1 MHFVLSHSVDMKLCV
16 LIAAAVLPVGAWV
29 PSAAAPRAL
38 ARRGAPLASAQLDYD
53 DPVVAEEFKVVQRYD
68 DGRLDFELEKLGIVA
83 PPGMSEVDKQLM
95 LMECR
100 LRLNGHLDDKPKS
113 TGPKTYASPYEE
125 ALDTKPKFAALIGKF
140 KADGLINSV
149 NTIIEYV
156 NDPVLGKTRYAEG
169 YGDLIEQVDAALA
182 APAVESAKLKFF
194 GFPSNMGEGVVRRRS
209 RPSASSRASASRCPT
224 TRPRCRAAARAS
236 SAASRAPR
244 RPSRSGT
251 ARTWA
256 SAPSSRSR
264 WSSER
269 DREVRAARARGG
281 RRIKANVMPRG

>member
-1 MHFVLSHSVDMKLCV
+1 MLSRGDMKLACV

-194 GFPSNMGEGVVRRRS
+194 GFPSNMGEGVVRQTLEAFGELKS
-209 RPSASSRASASRCPT
+209 LSVEMPDDPAEMSCGGTCEFGSVESAKKAVAQWNG
-224 TRPRCRAAARAS
+224 ADMGL
-236 SAASRAPR
+236 
-244 RPSRSGT
+244 GT
-251 ARTWA
+251 VLTF
-256 SAPSSRSR
+256 
-264 WSSER
+264 EMV
-269 DREVRAARARGG
+269 E
-281 RRIKANVMPRG
+281 

>member
-1 MHFVLSHSVDMKLCV
+1 MRHKAHLLELLQTLEIRPHCTLCSQSRGDMKLCV

-194 GFPSNMGEGVVRRRS
+194 GFPSNMGEGVVRQTLEAFGELKS
-209 RPSASSRASASRCPT
+209 LSVEMPDDPAEMSCGGTCEFGSVESAKKAVAQWNG
-224 TRPRCRAAARAS
+224 ADMGL
-236 SAASRAPR
+236 
-244 RPSRSGT
+244 GT
-251 ARTWA
+251 VLTL
-256 SAPSSRSR
+256 
-264 WSSER
+264 EMV
-269 DREVRAARARGG
+269 E
-281 RRIKANVMPRG
+281 

>member
-1 MHFVLSHSVDMKLCV
+1 MRHKAHLLELLQTLEIRPHCTSCVCSQSRGDMKLCV

-194 GFPSNMGEGVVRRRS
+194 GFPSNMGEGVVRQTLEGFGELKS
-209 RPSASSRASASRCPT
+209 LSVEMPDDPAEMSCGGTCEFGSVESAKKAVAQWNG
-224 TRPRCRAAARAS
+224 ADMGL
-236 SAASRAPR
+236 
-244 RPSRSGT
+244 GT
-251 ARTWA
+251 VLTF
-256 SAPSSRSR
+256 
-264 WSSER
+264 EMV
-269 DREVRAARARGG
+269 E
-281 RRIKANVMPRG
+281 